1 MKAYAEVKKALTKLY
16 QSTQAPAKRAKA
28 ANNQDLIS
36 YFRGVQNAL
45 AAVCMEIGFNVING
59 EDFDK

>member
-1 MKAYAEVKKALTKLY
+1 MKNYAEIRKALIKLY
-16 QSTQAPAKRAKA
+16 QSTAEPAKRAKA

-36 YFRGVQNAL
+36 YFRGVQNTL